1 MEKPCT
7 EPGSRASPMLHHR
20 PRAAPAECSG
30 QDLCPQT
37 RLLEAARPSRF
48 HHQPLLRGGLRGASQ
63 GPAHFSLLPP
73 EPLLREASVVFIAG
87 ICFPTFGSQ
96 RPDLGGRMGRNH
108 SQALVCLD
116 RVKLTSPTC
125 LCCGHLTLNNQNM
138 VRPHYKGLMRGW
150 TQRPE
155 PLKPS
160 RAFFFVPHRKS
171 TLNIHWKD

>member
-7 EPGSRASPMLHHR
+7 EPGSRASPVLRHR
-20 PRAAPAECSG
+20 PRAAPAECGG

-73 EPLLREASVVFIAG
+73 EPLLREASVVFVAS

-150 TQRPE
+150 TQCPE

-160 RAFFFVPHRKS
+160 RAFFLVPHRKS